1 MEFVHCYWMTA
12 IEVNHQVGLMMNSG
26 VTGPWS
32 ELMISE
38 QDELVENAHYCQPWS
53 PWLLMTQEV
62 WCTYLFLSVVGTGL
76 QPWLLWP

>member
-1 MEFVHCYWMTA
+1 MTV
-12 IEVNHQVGLMMNSG
+12 INVNHQVGLTMNLG

-38 QDELVENAHYCQPWS
+38 QDQLVENAHYCQSWS
-53 PWLLMTQEV
+53 YWLLMMWEV

-76 QPWLLWP
+76 QPRLLWP

>member
-1 MEFVHCYWMTA
+1 MEIVCCYWMIATEA
-12 IEVNHQVGLMMNSG
+12 NHQVGLTMNSG

-38 QDELVENAHYCQPWS
+38 QDRSVENAHYCQPWS
-53 PWLLMTQEV
+53 HWLWITQEV

-76 QPWLLWP
+76 QPRLLWP